1 VHQAEADI
9 FTNISWLS
17 WVGKGLD
24 Q

>member
-1 VHQAEADI
+1 VHKAEADS